1 MVVDTE
7 GEALE
12 DTEKVVQGEGVG
24 VAGLEVAM
32 GLIEAVVVVEEVGQ
46 KVTLEVKVPG
56 FEVAWG
62 VKVGELDME
71 GEVLIDGVRETVGVV
86 VGVAG
91 KVVAI
96 AEILALVQVV
106 GELETEGLEV
116 MVTGLVLAAAVR
128 VVLVDMEGELLG
140 ERDAVIVGL
149 EVTVPGLEVAK
160 GVMVPVMQVVGDMEG
175 VEETV
180 KVAGLVDT
188 TPVRVILVDMEG
200 EVLEVTE

>member
-7 GEALE
+7 WEALE

-32 GLIEAVVVVEEVGQ
+32 GLMEAVVVVEEVGQ
-46 KVTLEVKVPG
+46 KV
-56 FEVAWG
+56 A
-62 VKVGELDME
+62 
-71 GEVLIDGVRETVGVV
+71 
-86 VGVAG
+86 
-91 KVVAI
+91 
-96 AEILALVQVV
+96 
-106 GELETEGLEV
+106 LEV

-140 ERDAVIVGL
+140 ERDVVMVGL
-149 EVTVPGLEVAK
+149 EVGVPGLEVAK